1 MTDCPEKAQV
11 PHKLGIAAVVD
22 KLEWALGRFRTH
34 LTLIT
39 GLPLLE
45 KCFPLSKVN
54 QLD

>member
-1 MTDCPEKAQV
+1 MIDCPEKAQV
-11 PHKLGIAAVVD
+11 PHKLGIVAVVD

-45 KCFPLSKVN
+45 KRFPLCKVI

>member
-1 MTDCPEKAQV
+1 MIDCPEKSLV
-11 PHKLGIAAVVD
+11 PHKLGIVAVVD
-22 KLEWALGRFRTH
+22 KLEWALDRFRTH

-45 KCFPLSKVN
+45 EFFLLCDFI